1 MHIYKGST
9 KMWSDKEACAAMQA
23 LQQREESVRNGK
35 LTTIIFIRDKNAKG
49 QEVSGYI
56 DYGHRQ
62 VPLAVLLV
70 CTVIALHKASPV

>member
-1 MHIYKGST
+1 M
-9 KMWSDKEACAAMQA
+9 
-23 LQQREESVRNGK
+23 RNGK

-62 VPLAVLLV
+62 VALAASSFCFKLHNKVSSQQLWSEHCTLMLYVLMV
-70 CTVIALHKASPV
+70 VITAIMGRLLTL

>member
-1 MHIYKGST
+1 MTVMCQHS
-9 KMWSDKEACAAMQA
+9 SDALPHCDMQA

-35 LTTIIFIRDKNAKG
+35 LTTIIFIRDKNVKG

-62 VPLAVLLV
+62 V
-70 CTVIALHKASPV
+70 ASG

>member
-1 MHIYKGST
+1 
-9 KMWSDKEACAAMQA
+9 

-62 VPLAVLLV
+62 VAFAVTAFSLSYTCVAWLMEHDEQ
-70 CTVIALHKASPV
+70 TSKMFLP